1 MNRFENLGVIK
12 NEVKFNNAKLDQFES
27 DIKNLKYSLSW
38 TKKEILSQFYSMIPE
53 FDYED
58 KGKYLDGKM

>member
-1 MNRFENLGVIK
+1 MKNMNLEIF
-12 NEVKFNNAKLDQFES
+12 KLIGRS
-27 DIKNLKYSLSW
+27 KALSW
-38 TKKEILSQFYSMIPE
+38 NKNQIIEQFKKMIPD